1 MGGSALGWAERCL
14 LSRVGRAGR
23 GAGTGGGFQRRFFSG
38 VVEGVGSVL
47 WGEQG
52 RVNSLGWGREVDMG
66 YLQREK
72 KR

>member
-1 MGGSALGWAERCL
+1 MLWDGLKDVFSLGWEGL
-14 LSRVGRAGR
+14 EGGLVQ
-23 GAGTGGGFQRRFFSG
+23 GGGFQRRFFSG

-72 KR
+72 KG